1 MSDIRGTLRRGKQGE
16 SAVAELEG
24 KLEPKQWE
32 ELIEA
37 LRALARKYPK
47 LAVRVRKVKDV

>member
-1 MSDIRGTLRRGKQGE
+1 MSDIRGSLRRSKQGE
-16 SAVAELEG
+16 SSVAELEG
-24 KLEPKQWE
+24 KLTPEQWA
-32 ELIEA
+32 ELLEA